1 MKVNSNGTKVRYNGS
16 RLGNRDSYKKSNT
29 YVTDKGVT
37 SVSPS
42 DGEVSYKWEHI
53 VGVMG
58 LCLLMAAGIVLA
70 IQTATN
76 PIMMGGQILGFC
88 ASTVFILILKH
99 RLAKGHYIG
108 PQRRLGE
115 KLYYIG
121 VAFESFTLLAK
132 YFSFLV
138 NPYLFLAGLTIP
150 GLIVSSF
157 QIITRDPRRRLRI
170 LREENA
176 VMKQQLRE
184 ERDLLQVKSDLIKQ
198 LGELRSKEITY
209 ERKHDIMIKEANSNS
224 SKRQIKRVAKA
235 DYKLIVDQVKKESA
249 VKHKSAA
256 KQIAEARVVGE
267 SHSRKRKGPSNNPD
281 NPNAPVCKNP
291 KCNNPLKGNQ
301 KVACSGTCRTAVN
314 RAVKRGELE
323 KTW

>member
-1 MKVNSNGTKVRYNGS
+1 
-16 RLGNRDSYKKSNT
+16 
-29 YVTDKGVT
+29 
-37 SVSPS
+37 
-42 DGEVSYKWEHI
+42 
-53 VGVMG
+53 
-58 LCLLMAAGIVLA
+58 
-70 IQTATN
+70 
-76 PIMMGGQILGFC
+76 MGGQILGFC

-99 RLAKGHYIG
+99 RLAKGDYIG

-150 GLIVSSF
+150 GLIISSF

-170 LREENA
+170 LKEENA
-176 VMKQQLRE
+176 VMKQQLKE
-184 ERDLLQVKSDLIKQ
+184 ERDLLKEKSDLIKE
-198 LGELRSKEITY
+198 LGDLRSKEITY

-235 DYKLIVDQVKKESA
+235 DYKLIVDQVKKEST
-249 VKHKSAA
+249 VKHKSATKQLSEA
-256 KQIAEARVVGE
+256 KVVGE
-267 SHSRKRKGPSNNPD
+267 SHTRKRKGPSNNPD

-291 KCNNPLKGNQ
+291 KCSNPLKGNQ
-301 KVACSGTCRTAVN
+301 KVACSGSCRTAVN